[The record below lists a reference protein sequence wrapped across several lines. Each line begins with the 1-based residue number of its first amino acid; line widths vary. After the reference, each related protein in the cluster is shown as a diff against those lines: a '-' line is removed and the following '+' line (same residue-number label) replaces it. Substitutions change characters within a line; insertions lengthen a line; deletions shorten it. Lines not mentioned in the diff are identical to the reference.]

1 MARRRT
7 AKNKTTRRR
16 NTISISN
23 TAQSLIIGNAFV
35 KGATNAN
42 LYQFFT
48 GRVDSGTALGTYYN
62 PTTKDDIIT
71 LPELLGIDRS
81 RQQITTTAGQSYNLG
96 PMTATPGLQLEKMKS
111 NIQAN
116 AFNMV
121 GTAIVVPIAFK
132 LGKKVLSKSGV
143 TRSANKVFKM
153 VGLSEVKV

>member
-7 AKNKTTRRR
+7 SKNRTTRRR
-16 NTISISN
+16 NTLSISN
-23 TAQSLIIGNAFV
+23 AAQSLIIGNAFV

-48 GRVDSGTALGTYYN
+48 GRVDSGTNLGTYYN

-81 RQQITTTAGQSYNLG
+81 RQQITTNTGSTYNLG
-96 PMTATPGLQLEKMKS
+96 PASVSPGLQLEKMKE

-116 AFNMV
+116 AFSMV

-143 TRSANKVFKM
+143 TRTANKAFKM
-153 VGLSEVKV
+153 VGLGEVRV